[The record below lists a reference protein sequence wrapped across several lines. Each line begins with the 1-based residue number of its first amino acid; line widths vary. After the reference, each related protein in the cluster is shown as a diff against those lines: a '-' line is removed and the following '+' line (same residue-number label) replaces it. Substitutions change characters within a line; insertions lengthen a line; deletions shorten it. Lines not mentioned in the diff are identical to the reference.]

1 MIPKVSIIVPI
12 YNVEKYLVRCLDSLV
27 NQTFNEIEIILVND
41 GSTDNSIDIIEEFQK
56 KYEFI
61 EVINKINGGLSSARN
76 AGIEKARGEFL
87 LFIDSDDY
95 IELNMVEMLYSAAST
110 SNSEIAICKFSY
122 VYSNNNDKEIN
133 TNEDYNKYKFVNNN
147 QLIKLFLLNIVSGH
161 AWNKLV
167 KRELFIK
174 HNIEF
179 PYGKYYED
187 APTMM
192 KLFSVVNKC
201 TLINDSLY
209 NYLQREDSIIKS
221 TDIKKVKDHLNNLT
235 EIKNQLSIQQKNELN
250 HEIQYFSI
258 NQLFYNSYLLSKI
271 ENKENVLEHKP
282 LLKKNIKTIDYISLL
297 RIKSLRAKMK
307 IILMKSYT
315 FNIWFKFVKKI

>member
-27 NQTFNEIEIILVND
+27 NQTFNDIEIILVND
-41 GSTDNSIDIIEEFQK
+41 GSTDNSSKIIETYQE
-56 KYEFI
+56 KYRI
-61 EVINKINGGLSSARN
+61 IKIINKENGGLSSARN
-76 AGIEKARGEFL
+76 AGMKKASGEFL

-95 IELNMVEMLYSAAST
+95 IELNMVEMLYFAATT
-110 SNSEIAICKFSY
+110 SNSEMAICKFSY
-122 VYSNNNDKEIN
+122 VYSDSNNKEIN
-133 TNEDYNKYKFVNNN
+133 TAEDYYKYKYVNNN
-147 QLIKLFLLNIVSGH
+147 QLIRLFLLNIVSGH

-167 KRELFIK
+167 KRELFITN
-174 HNIEF
+174 NIEF
-179 PYGKYYED
+179 PNGKYYED

-201 TLINDSLY
+201 TLLNDSLY

-235 EIKNQLSIQQKNELN
+235 VIKNQLSQQQKMEFNNEL
-250 HEIQYFSI
+250 QYFSI

-271 ENKENVLEHKP
+271 NNKEIALEHKP
-282 LLKKNIKTIDYISLL
+282 LLKENIKTINLISLI

-307 IILMKSYT
+307 IILLKSYT
-315 FNIWFKFVKKI
+315 FNSWFKFVKKV